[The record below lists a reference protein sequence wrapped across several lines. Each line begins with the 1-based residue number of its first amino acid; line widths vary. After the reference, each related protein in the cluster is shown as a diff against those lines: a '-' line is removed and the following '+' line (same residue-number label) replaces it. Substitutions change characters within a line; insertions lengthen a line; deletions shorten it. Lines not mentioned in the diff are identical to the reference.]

1 MRILVDE
8 DLASHH
14 LLALLRSRLGADR
27 VVEPDRGTSD
37 ATPWGRAQD
46 EGLAIL
52 TGNARDFLDL
62 ARSTG
67 DHAGLLIVVRFND
80 PTRDL
85 RAVDVAARVARIGA
99 LHPEG
104 VANLVL
110 IVNGF
115 EPLGSGG
122 R

>member
-1 MRILVDE
+1 VRILVDE
-8 DLASHH
+8 DLASHD
-14 LLALLRSRLGADR
+14 LLELLRSRLGAER

-37 ATPWGRAQD
+37 ATTWARAQD
-46 EGLAIL
+46 GGLTIL

-62 ARSTG
+62 ARSTDG
-67 DHAGLLIVVRFND
+67 HAGLLLVVRFND

-85 RAVDVAARVARIGA
+85 RAVDIAARVARIDA
-99 LHPEG
+99 LYPEG
-104 VANLVL
+104 VRNLVL

-115 EPLGSGG
+115 EPIESGG